1 MDAADSW
8 PQALGLSGNP
18 FPVATTGAAFVPDL
32 ALPGEWESELRQRLD
47 DLGTSRGSKA
57 LLIVGGYGSGKT
69 FILNWIAR
77 KYFAP
82 QRIQHYFF
90 DNPGV
95 AFYSLANR
103 LMRQVGRYELS
114 KGLWEILYHQGQ
126 EESLQP
132 DLFQPEFPGWLG
144 RRTDRQSRDREVQ
157 TLARAMQA
165 LALATDEEI
174 AHKFARVVVE
184 TRDRPYYEY
193 RDFVPRTAGA
203 LVAEQEEANYFRTL
217 IRILLSMLPATGIA
231 LLIDE
236 FEDVTSDRRLTKRQ
250 ATEYAS
256 TLRQLL
262 DTAREEEFWTIISST
277 LQGLEQTKN
286 AEPALMERFGEP
298 YTIPPLTE
306 GDARRIIVQRLNT
319 VRDSASDDLR
329 PFPGDMLSV
338 LRTTTWSSP
347 RRLIKVSWHALAR
360 ASRERMDAPIPV
372 HVLRE
377 SETRLFGPEAA
388 EA

>member
-1 MDAADSW
+1 MDTANSW
-8 PQALGLSGNP
+8 PGALGLSGNP
-18 FPVATTGAAFVPDL
+18 FPVATTGAAFVRDL
-32 ALPGEWESELRQRLD
+32 TLPAEWEAELRQRLD
-47 DLGTSRGSKA
+47 DLGTSPGSKA

-69 FILNWIAR
+69 FILSWLANE
-77 KYFAP
+77 YFTP
-82 QRIQHYFF
+82 KRIQHYFF

-114 KGLWEILYHQGQ
+114 KGLWEILHHQGE

-132 DLFQPEFPGWLG
+132 GLFQPEFPGWLA
-144 RRTDRQSRDREVQ
+144 RRTDRRSREREVQ
-157 TLARAMQA
+157 RLARAMQV
-165 LALATDEEI
+165 LELATDEEI

-184 TRDRPYYEY
+184 TRDRPYYEF

-250 ATEYAS
+250 ATEYAA

-277 LQGLEQTKN
+277 HQGLEQTKN

-298 YTIPPLTE
+298 YTIPPLNE
-306 GDARRIIVQRLNT
+306 EDARRIVVQRLNT
-319 VRDSASDDLR
+319 VRETPSDDLS
-329 PFPGDMLSV
+329 PFHDDILSA

-347 RRLIKVSWHALAR
+347 RRLIKVLWHALAR
-360 ASRERMDAPIPV
+360 ASREGMDAPVPV
-372 HVLRE
+372 DIVRD
-377 SETRLFGPEAA
+377 SETRLYGPEAS